1 MKKTGSV
8 LGVGILAGVL
18 SIMTCQT
25 GKPEVWVVER
35 DIPQSRNLIPVL
47 NRSTLVAAGPG
58 EAASCAVTWRLSE
71 PNIRSGRF
79 WPEFGKRAKMG
90 LPIIIPEGF
99 PAPEPRVLEAPVITI
114 DGNDAVLRWPGIDLG
129 PGEGAAIHASTWLG
143 PPDMYHT
150 ERGLAFGDIRL
161 DTDYEVV
168 EGNPDEEASSATLIC
183 RITLTNVHPQPVED
197 LEFAF
202 FFPRALLDDLTG
214 GEIPLIGSF
223 AVRAEGFSDS
233 EPVDLLISDGLG
245 RGAWGPRFSSR
256 KERVASGESV
266 SYLVEATGTIL
277 EGGSLIVPLVTLVAR
292 IQARYWPSSEV
303 EVIPHAGIHYSD
315 YTHFNLVVADSRL
328 FRLKRGEAR
337 VEASSSEVRRSLGTG
352 LADPKKGGMPSG
364 KGSGAPG
371 DRG

>member
-1 MKKTGSV
+1 MRKTGS
-8 LGVGILAGVL
+8 LLSVGILAGVL
-18 SIMTCQT
+18 SIMACQT

-47 NRSTLVAAGPG
+47 NRTTLVAAGPG
-58 EAASCAVTWRLSE
+58 EAASCGVTWRLSE
-71 PNIRSGRF
+71 PSVRTGRF
-79 WPEFGKRAKMG
+79 WPEFGNRAKMG
-90 LPIIIPEGF
+90 LPVLTPEGF

-114 DGNDAVLRWPGIDLG
+114 DGNEAVLRWPGIDLG
-129 PGEGAAIHASTWLG
+129 PGESAAIHSSTWLG

-150 ERGLAFGDIRL
+150 EEGLAFGDIRV

-168 EGNPDEEASSATLIC
+168 EGKPGEEANSAVLIC
-183 RITLTNVHPQPVED
+183 RITLTNTHPQPVED

-202 FFPRALLDDLTG
+202 FFPRALLDDRTG
-214 GEIPLIGSF
+214 GEIPLLGSF
-223 AVRAEGFSDS
+223 AVRSEGFSDPD
-233 EPVDLLISDGLG
+233 PVDLLISDGLG

-256 KERVASGESV
+256 KERIGGGESV

-292 IQARYWPSSEV
+292 IQARYWPSSVV
-303 EVIPHAGIHYSD
+303 EVFPPGEIHYSD

-352 LADPKKGGMPSG
+352 LADPKEGGTPSG
-364 KGSGAPG
+364 KGSGSP
-371 DRG
+371 RGGG